1 MTIDP
6 ETLPE
11 TLMAYADG
19 ELSPLAAKRV
29 ERAIAADPALGE
41 QVARHRALGEQLRG
55 AFAAVEHAP
64 VPAAL
69 EAMVRDSAKVT
80 PIAPPPPPPRAAP
93 RPARWIGALAASLVV
108 GLLVGRMLPPSGSEA
123 GIGIA
128 LEDGRP
134 VARGALAGALDSQ
147 LASTQPADAPVRI
160 GLTFRDAA
168 GDLCRTFQ
176 QDGLGGIACA
186 AGGGWRLA
194 RLYGDMPRQT
204 GAYRQAG
211 STAMM
216 ADAQAMMA
224 GAPLDAR
231 VEEQALKDRANG
243 G

>member
-41 QVARHRALGEQLRG
+41 QVARHRALASQLRG
-55 AFAAVEHAP
+55 AFSAVEHAP

-80 PIAPPPPPPRAAP
+80 PIAPPPPRAAP
-93 RPARWIGALAASLVV
+93 RPARWIGALAASLIV

-128 LEDGRP
+128 LEQGRP
-134 VARGALAGALDSQ
+134 VARGALADALDSQ

-160 GLTFRDAA
+160 GLTFRDTA

-176 QDGLGGIACA
+176 QDGLGGIACIV
-186 AGGGWRLA
+186 GDGWRLA
-194 RLYGDMPRQT
+194 RLYGDMPRQA

-224 GAPLDAR
+224 GDPLDAR
-231 VEEQALKDRANG
+231 AEDQALKERSR
-243 G
+243 